1 MVRKRYILDLKR
13 DMELGDKYVLQ
24 EYVSEGTFGQVWRAV
39 RRDDSQTVA
48 LKIPKSQEKGDKV
61 LAEGLKLKG
70 LSHPNLIQIY
80 DMGRVDGYFII
91 EMEYFEGHPLSQ
103 ELTSAGISTLR
114 TFQTVYEIFERILDG
129 LEFMHDLKMA
139 HGDIKPDN
147 ILIKDE
153 QVKITDFGTSRLIED
168 IFVKTIDG
176 AGTYAYIAPEV
187 ANSKERYLNSDIYS
201 LGAILYQFLTGQT
214 PHDTFLDVIHNKPFP
229 RPKELNKSIHEKMEQ
244 VILKALARDPE
255 KRYQTVTELR
265 NDFKRAVEKHLQ
277 QETKEK
283 YVPKATLVE
292 KRDALELAITNCK
305 LGKFK
310 LAEKILQTEIAND
323 HAYPDLLLHL
333 SFVYFKTERRFEALK
348 TIDSINVNAVEE
360 TRKENFITSLKEL
373 KARILFSIK
382 KFEEA
387 QKIYQQLIQQQP
399 KSIDYRY
406 RLAICYGLCNQ
417 EDKAIQI
424 LEDINQETPG
434 VWVVVKKLGLAYEQK
449 REYEKAR
456 GYFKYALR
464 LKPDDQEVIAKLE
477 KYDFYL

>member
-1 MVRKRYILDLKR
+1 MVRKRYILDLKK

-39 RRDDSQTVA
+39 RCDDSQTVA

-70 LSHPNLIQIY
+70 LSHPNLIQIF
-80 DMGRVDGYFII
+80 DMRRVDGYFVI

-103 ELTSAGISTLR
+103 ELTSTGLSSLR
-114 TFQTVYEIFERILDG
+114 TFQTVYDIFDRILNG
-129 LEFMHDLKMA
+129 LEFMHDLKIA

-201 LGAILYQFLTGQT
+201 LGAILYQFLTGKT

-229 RPKELNKSIHEKMEQ
+229 RPRELNKSIHEAMEQ
-244 VILKALARDPE
+244 VILKALARNPDN
-255 KRYQTVTELR
+255 RYQSVTELR
-265 NDFKRAVEKHLQ
+265 NDFKEAVDKQLQ
-277 QETKEK
+277 QETTEK
-283 YVPKATLVE
+283 YIPKATLVE

-323 HAYPDLLLHL
+323 HVYPDLLLQL
-333 SFVYFKTERRFEALK
+333 SFIYFKTDRRFEALK
-348 TIDSINVNAVEE
+348 TLDNINVKDVEE
-360 TRKENFITSLKEL
+360 TRKENFITSMNEL

-382 KFEEA
+382 KYEEA
-387 QKIYQQLIQQQP
+387 QKIYQQLVQQQP
-399 KSIDYRY
+399 KSIDYSY
-406 RLAICYGLCNQ
+406 RLAICYGLCNR

-424 LEDINQETPG
+424 LEEINQETPG
-434 VWVVVKKLGLAYEQK
+434 VWVVVKKLGQAYEQN

-464 LKPDDQEVIAKLE
+464 LKPDDKEVKKKLE